1 MAQRGRPPKPIEQK
15 RLTGNPGKRA
25 LPNQNTVVALPSA
38 YGIPEPHRPL
48 NKPGLELW
56 ESIWGMAQNWLSPA
70 TDKEILL
77 MTCELLDERW
87 NLRIKVLRDN
97 RPEERK
103 ALRELDRQ
111 LVANL
116 SLLGFSPTD
125 RSRLG
130 IAEVKRQSK
139 LEDLRSRVQ
148 TNDKLAS
155 EVADTNQ

>member
-1 MAQRGRPPKPIEQK
+1 MSQRGRPPKPVEQK
-15 RLTGNPGKRA
+15 RLLGNPGKRA
-25 LPNQNTVVALPSA
+25 LPNQSTVVALPSA

-48 NKPGLELW
+48 GSYGLELW
-56 ESIWGMAQNWLSPA
+56 ERIWGLANTWLSPN
-70 TDKEILL
+70 TDAELLL

-87 NLRIKVLRDN
+87 NLRVRVMRDN

-130 IAEVKRQSK
+130 VAEVKRQSK
-139 LEDLRSRVQ
+139 LEELRARAEKQ
-148 TNDKLAS
+148 N
-155 EVADTNQ
+155 E